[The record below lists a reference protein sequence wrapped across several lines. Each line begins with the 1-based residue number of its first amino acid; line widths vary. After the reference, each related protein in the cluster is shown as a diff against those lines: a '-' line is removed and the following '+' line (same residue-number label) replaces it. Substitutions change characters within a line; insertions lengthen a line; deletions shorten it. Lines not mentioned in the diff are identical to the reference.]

1 MPDSERTFTPPP
13 PDRPRHP
20 QQEIADLLATALL
33 RLRARHL
40 SHVTD
45 AGADSDSVGL
55 GFCPP
60 QRLNTNP
67 DHSTGVRP

>member
-1 MPDSERTFTPPP
+1 MPDSERTFTSPP

-20 QQEIADLLATALL
+20 QQEVVDLLATALL

-40 SHVTD
+40 SQPADAD
-45 AGADSDSVGL
+45 AGSDSVDL